1 MADRPELDRDFA
13 AALDAGDLERIE
25 ELWLEA
31 LESPAIAVDSLLDVR
46 RALWKQGHKTLA
58 STLLEL
64 LADTLEQRRE
74 MGAALAVL
82 REIVRLTEKPG
93 AELVGRLEKVLT
105 AARVGCPSL
114 KQVLEHHPLRGSRRP
129 LEQLDVI
136 ERWLDYDRNTIVE
149 VVGQGVGTVVDA
161 NLSLEN
167 IKVDLGGARRPVS
180 VPFGAASRYLRPL
193 PPGDFRRRAV
203 EDPVRLRRET
213 LEAPGEALVGLLE
226 SLAEPA
232 DVAVIKAALE
242 GIVDADGWTGWWA
255 KARKHPRLLVSGSG
269 SRLRYTVGA
278 SAEAAADVLLNE
290 LRAAE
295 PRQRLAVARRLAVRG
310 AAEAEETAAFLAG
323 TLADLAD
330 RDPGLAWETA
340 GVLSGLA
347 GGSGAATA
355 CRERLIAGCPPLQL
369 LLGIQDRGEREAAL
383 VAVRSADPDRWA
395 ELWSDW
401 MLHEQHPA
409 VLDLIAHEL
418 DGAGAVD
425 LLDASL
431 EAVFR
436 NHLEHSAQ
444 FVWAC
449 EAMVQPG
456 ASEPLRRRATPSL
469 LEKLPDTLTR
479 PEFGPLRGRAK
490 ALLDGGGVAIRVI
503 LESASPQQAD
513 RFASRVARISAVE
526 PQRARLLEQAVTQRR
541 GAPATEAEA
550 PLFVASER
558 AIEAKRREL
567 GELLEVEIPKTL
579 KGITAAAAEGDLR
592 ENFEYHMLRDRQ
604 ELQSARAAKLQRE
617 LGLVRLLKPGSAD
630 TSRVNIGTVV
640 HLVTPGGA
648 ALPPV
653 TILGSWDADVGR
665 RVYANGSELAQR
677 LLGSRVGDQVEVDG
691 GPATISRI
699 AAWPVEP

>member
-1 MADRPELDRDFA
+1 MADRPELHEGFPS
-13 AALDAGDLERIE
+13 ALEAGDLDRVE

-31 LESPAIAVDSLLDVR
+31 LDSPAIAVDDLLEVR
-46 RALWKQGHKTLA
+46 RALWKNGHKALA
-58 STLLEL
+58 ATLLEL

-74 MGAALAVL
+74 WEAALTVL

-93 AELVGRLEKVLT
+93 PELVARLERALT
-105 AARVGCPSL
+105 GARAGSPSL
-114 KQVLEHHPLRGSRRP
+114 KLVLERHPLQGSRRP
-129 LEQLDVI
+129 LDQLEII
-136 ERWLDYDRNTIVE
+136 ERWLAFDRGTTVE
-149 VVGQGVGTVVDA
+149 VVGQGVGRVVDA

-167 IKVDLGGARRPVS
+167 IKVDLGGARRAVS
-180 VPFGAASRYLRPL
+180 VPFGAAPRFLRRL

-203 EDPVRLRRET
+203 EDPERLRLEA

-232 DVAVIKAALE
+232 DVAAIKAALE

-255 KARKHPRLLVSGSG
+255 KARKHPRLLASGAG

-278 SAEAAADVLLNE
+278 SAAAAADLLLEE
-290 LRAAE
+290 LRSAE
-295 PRQRLAVARRLAVRG
+295 PRQRLAVARRLAARG
-310 AAEAEETAAFLAG
+310 AAEAEATAAFLTG

-340 GVLSGLA
+340 GALSGI
-347 GGSGAATA
+347 GRGTGEEAAF
-355 CRERLIAGCPPLQL
+355 REGLLAGCPPLRL

-383 VAVRSADPDRWA
+383 AAARAADPDHWA

-409 VLDLIAHEL
+409 VLDLIARSL
-418 DGAGAVD
+418 DGEGAVD
-425 LLDASL
+425 LLDAAV

-436 NHLEHSAQ
+436 NHLEHPAQ

-456 ASEPLRRRATPSL
+456 APEPLRRRATPSL

-490 ALLDGGGVAIRVI
+490 ALLDGGGAAVRVI
-503 LESASPQQAD
+503 LEAASPQQAD
-513 RFASRVARISAVE
+513 RLVSRVARISAVE
-526 PQRARLLEQAVTQRR
+526 PQRVRVLEQAAAQRR
-541 GAPATEAEA
+541 GAPAAESDT
-550 PLFVASER
+550 PLLVASEE
-558 AIEAKRREL
+558 AIEARRL
-567 GELLEVEIPKTL
+567 QLKELLEVEIPKTL

-604 ELQSARAAKLQRE
+604 ELQSAKAAKLQRE
-617 LGLVRLLKPGSAD
+617 LAMVRALKPGSAD

-640 HLVTPGGA
+640 QLAGA
-648 ALPPV
+648 DGAPLPPV
-653 TILGSWDADVGR
+653 TILGPWDADVGR
-665 RVYANGSELAQR
+665 RIFANGSELAQR
-677 LLGSRVGDQVEVDG
+677 LLGAHVGDRVEMDG
-691 GPATISRI
+691 GPATITRI
-699 AAWPVEP
+699 DAWPAGR